1 MKIGELAD
9 QIGIAASTIRYYEQ
23 VGLIDPPERIGG
35 QRRFPKSAVQA
46 LRFIQLAQAGGF
58 TIAEIKAP
66 GPAPVGIGRARDL
79 AVNVV
84 LPCLHGLAEMGGD
97 ARRAESYLEL
107 YHRFGKLQDN
117 ELTREMTGQLV
128 DPGWAADPQKVA
140 NNARRQQGLL
150 HLKYLLSGV
159 V

>member
-58 TIAEIKAP
+58 TIAEIKTILDGYPNTTLGEQWHKLAERKKLE
-66 GPAPVGIGRARDL
+66 IGRKIRELQRVDS
-79 AVNVV
+79 V
-84 LPCLHGLAEMGGD
+84 LD
-97 ARRAESYLEL
+97 ALLTCECTTINECVERASVEL
-107 YHRFGKLQDN
+107 
-117 ELTREMTGQLV
+117 
-128 DPGWAADPQKVA
+128 
-140 NNARRQQGLL
+140 
-150 HLKYLLSGV
+150 
-159 V
+159 

>member
-1 MKIGELAD
+1 M
-9 QIGIAASTIRYYEQ
+9 
-23 VGLIDPPERIGG
+23 
-35 QRRFPKSAVQA
+35 
-46 LRFIQLAQAGGF
+46 
-58 TIAEIKAP
+58 
-66 GPAPVGIGRARDL
+66 GIGRARYL

-97 ARRAESYLEL
+97 ARTAESYLEL

-128 DPGWAADPQKVA
+128 DPVWAVDSHKVA

-150 HLKYLLSGV
+150 HLKYLISGV

>member
-58 TIAEIKAP
+58 TIAEIKTILDGYPNTTLGEQWHKLARKKQE
-66 GPAPVGIGRARDL
+66 IGRKIRELQQVDS
-79 AVNVV
+79 V
-84 LPCLHGLAEMGGD
+84 LDTLLTCECATINECVK
-97 ARRAESYLEL
+97 RAS
-107 YHRFGKLQDN
+107 
-117 ELTREMTGQLV
+117 M
-128 DPGWAADPQKVA
+128 
-140 NNARRQQGLL
+140 
-150 HLKYLLSGV
+150 
-159 V
+159 